1 MFGDASDQDAEGHK
15 ADNEVDFALEEEILS
30 RGTIMAIIKKRS
42 RSTSEL
48 HMIRLISI
56 LEARGVEPGA
66 ILGPSCV
73 FVCTKTCI
81 SINCPYDQMRVAL
94 LIPYRT
100 YSTDLPDGCTW

>member
-48 HMIRLISI
+48 HMIRLSSA
-56 LEARGVEPGA
+56 LEARGVGEVRLVA
-66 ILGPSCV
+66 YLGLAVYLYVPRLVFRLTAATIRCV
-73 FVCTKTCI
+73 LR
-81 SINCPYDQMRVAL
+81 Y
-94 LIPYRT
+94 
-100 YSTDLPDGCTW
+100 

>member
-1 MFGDASDQDAEGHK
+1 MFGDASDQGAEGHK

-30 RGTIMAIIKKRS
+30 RGTIMTIIKKRS

-48 HMIRLISI
+48 HMIRLSSI
-56 LEARGVEPGA
+56 LEARGVELGGIFGA
-66 ILGPSCV
+66 SCV

-81 SINCPYDQMRVAL
+81 SPDCPHGQMRVGP

-100 YSTDLPDGCTW
+100 YSTDLPDGCT